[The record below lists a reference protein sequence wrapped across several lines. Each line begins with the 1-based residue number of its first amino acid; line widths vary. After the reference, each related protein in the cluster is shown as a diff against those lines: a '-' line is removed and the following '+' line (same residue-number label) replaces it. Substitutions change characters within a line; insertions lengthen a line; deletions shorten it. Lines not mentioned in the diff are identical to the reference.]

1 MGGHRGTPV
10 AADLS
15 LRGLGF
21 HLLSMHG
28 LDSIPERLIGR
39 AALGAIA
46 LVGALAIV
54 ELHVA
59 IQVAL
64 QLVQRCVERLAERH
78 TVELLFHR
86 AMEPLT
92 EPVRLRRADIGSP
105 VLDLLDGQVEPSV
118 SPWWAH
124 TQRTAEG
131 ETPTPIR
138 RSCWLMRR

>member
-10 AADLS
+10 VADLS

-21 HLLSMHG
+21 HLLSTHG
-28 LDSIPERLIGR
+28 LDSIQERLIGH

-54 ELHVA
+54 KLHLA

-64 QLVQRCVERLAERH
+64 QLVQRFVKRLAERH

-86 AMEPLT
+86 
-92 EPVRLRRADIGSP
+92 
-105 VLDLLDGQVEPSV
+105 
-118 SPWWAH
+118 
-124 TQRTAEG
+124 
-131 ETPTPIR
+131 TPYD
-138 RSCWLMRR
+138 